1 MLGHSSVWA
10 WRSGVHHEWESG
22 KLEHQNLSYAA
33 MGYVV
38 NHLGPASLMNLFF
51 HLACN
56 LHHSKI
62 FVHLSHIAR
71 THYY

>member
-1 MLGHSSVWA
+1 MLGHSNVWA
-10 WRSGVHHEWESG
+10 WRSGVHYKWESG

-38 NHLGPASLMNLFF
+38 NYLGPASLMNLFF
-51 HLACN
+51 NLACN

-71 THYY
+71 TYYY